1 MAWIGAVVSAG
12 MGIYQAVS
20 ASKAAKNLP
29 DEQKYEPTPQ
39 MKRAEEM
46 ALRRAE
52 QGMSDA
58 ERATFEQG
66 MARRTSAA
74 KRAMRNIGMSGV
86 AQGVSNIFNI
96 DAMNQ
101 FSAQSEAE
109 RRKGEDMYAGI
120 AGQMQGI
127 QDRETASF
135 NQMLQQ
141 QRVALGGAAT
151 SGMKNITGAFGMAA
165 QAYNTNKL
173 AEAYASSGDTYN
185 FVTGT
190 TGATTPATT
199 PATTTAPVGGSN
211 VPDPA
216 AVSYTPQQASAMQG
230 VGGVATDPGG
240 YGDMPGIMQP
250 NVMNPVAPFHN
261 TYAKSVMSVE
271 PVFSPTVNPFGT
283 EAETRAFQDY
293 ANEQAGYDMTGGY
306 GWGPLSSTAYG
317 IYGQQFMNR

>member
-1 MAWIGAVVSAG
+1 MAWLGAVVQG
-12 MGIYQAVS
+12 VTGIAQTIA
-20 ASKAAKNLP
+20 ASEAAKKLP
-29 DEQKYEPTPQ
+29 EAQQYTPSPQ
-39 MKRAEEM
+39 MRRAEEM

-52 QGMSDA
+52 QGMSAA
-58 ERATFEQG
+58 ERAAFEQG
-66 MARRTSAA
+66 MARRTGAA
-74 KRAMRNIGMSGV
+74 ERAMRNIGLAGV

-109 RRKGEDMYAGI
+109 RRKGEAMYAGI
-120 AGQMQGI
+120 AGQMQAI

-141 QRVALGGAAT
+141 QRTALGGAAA

-173 AEAYASSGDTYN
+173 AEAYANSGDTYN
-185 FVTGT
+185 FGTGT
-190 TGATTPATT
+190 TGATT

-230 VGGVATDPGG
+230 VGGVATDPGAYSG
-240 YGDMPGIMQP
+240 MPGIMQP
-250 NVMNPVAPFHN
+250 NSIFPTQYPITPSVVNTQPVNYPM
-261 TYAKSVMSVE
+261 TLTS
-271 PVFSPTVNPFGT
+271 
-283 EAETRAFQDY
+283 QDY
-293 ANEQAGYDMTGGY
+293 T
-306 GWGPLSSTAYG
+306 
-317 IYGQQFMNR
+317 QFMQNPSQFIPGGLTNFNY

>member
-29 DEQKYEPTPQ
+29 DAKSYGATPQ

-52 QGMSDA
+52 QGVSPA
-58 ERATFEQG
+58 ERALFEQG
-66 MARRTSAA
+66 MARRTGAA
-74 KRAMRNIGMSGV
+74 ERAMRNIGMSGV

-109 RRKGEDMYAGI
+109 RRKGEAMYAGI

-127 QDRETASF
+127 QDRETSSF

-141 QRVALGGAAT
+141 QRTALGGAAA
-151 SGMKNITGAFGMAA
+151 SGMKNIAGAAGMAA
-165 QAYNTNKL
+165 QSYNTNKL
-173 AEAYASSGDTYN
+173 AEAYANSGDTYN
-185 FVTGT
+185 FGTGT

-199 PATTTAPVGGSN
+199 TAPPPATT
-211 VPDPA
+211 
-216 AVSYTPQQASAMQG
+216 VSDISGT
-230 VGGVATDPGG
+230 GG
-240 YGDMPGIMQP
+240 YGATPGSPAAIGTLEGSGIPFLPADGSMDYR
-250 NVMNPVAPFHN
+250 VMDSSEAFYSD
-261 TYAKSVMSVE
+261 TE
-271 PVFSPTVNPFGT
+271 PRFDSKTSPFGSDVSS
-283 EAETRAFQDY
+283 EKAFQDY
-293 ANEQAGYDMTGGY
+293 ANAQAGYDITKGY
-306 GWGPLSSTAYG
+306 GWGPASSAAYG
-317 IYGQQFMNR
+317 IYGQQFRNQ